1 MTRGNLSCGAC
12 VLAALTAL
20 AGGCRSGHTT
30 MQIDPAQAYVDA
42 RSALLQMVD
51 DDDARARTHALEA
64 LAATEGASAGAAFK
78 EALKDD
84 RLPVLSAAAMAVGK
98 TRYAPAKGRLLELAE
113 RPDAPPKL
121 KCALIYALH
130 RLGDDT
136 HTSDLAALLR
146 DPDDKWVRAEAAKI
160 MGLMSE
166 PSAIGPL
173 KSLQEDE
180 HEVVVR
186 LQVFEA
192 LALLDGDDERSVGML
207 EAYTKSQFMDDK
219 IIAIE
224 ALGKLRHRRAIM
236 ALRKLVDY
244 RGHDLIVRVAAA
256 GSLAKLG
263 DVRGYGMTL
272 RAAVDPE
279 VELKRARGRTGP
291 IRPGEVT
298 ILQTRAVMALAHMGD
313 LAAVDH
319 LHPLLHSTEPAIRAA
334 SAQTILQLLRSY
346 RPAES
351 AGAEP
356 KPKVAP
362 GAPEEKK
369 QPPRPRLHTSGAKD

>member
-1 MTRGNLSCGAC
+1 MMRSNLTCGAC
-12 VLAALTAL
+12 VLAAFA
-20 AGGCRSGHTT
+20 AFVGGCRRGHTA

-42 RSALLQMVD
+42 RSTLLQMVD
-51 DDDARARTHALEA
+51 DRDARARTHALEA
-64 LAATEGASAGAAFK
+64 LAATEGASVGAAFK

-98 TRYAPAKGRLLELAE
+98 TRYVPAKERLLELAE
-113 RPDAPPKL
+113 RPDVPAKL

-130 RLGDDT
+130 RLGDDR
-136 HTSDLAALLR
+136 HTSELASLLR
-146 DPDDKWVRAEAAKI
+146 DPEDKWVRAEAVKI

-173 KSLQEDE
+173 KSLQDDE

-192 LALLDGDDERSVGML
+192 LALLDGDDERSLGML
-207 EAYTKSQFMDDK
+207 EAYSKSQFMEDK

-236 ALRKLVDY
+236 VLRRLVDD
-244 RGHDLIVRVAAA
+244 RGQDVIVRVAAA
-256 GSLAKLG
+256 GSLAQLG
-263 DVRGYGMTL
+263 DVRGYAMTL

-279 VELKRARGRTGP
+279 AELKRARGRTAP
-291 IRPGEVT
+291 IQPDEVA

-319 LHPLLHSTEPAIRAA
+319 LHPLLHSSDPAIRAV
-334 SAQTILQLLRSY
+334 SAQTILRLLRSY
-346 RPAES
+346 RPKEQ
-351 AGAEP
+351 AGAKP

-362 GAPEEKK
+362 KAPEKKK